1 VIKTFGDKET
11 KQLFQKKFVAKF
23 QKIAKVSYRKLKMLN
38 NATRLE
44 DLDFPSNRL
53 RKMEGKWKG
62 YHRIWVNDQYRII
75 LQWGSDNHSYQV
87 KVIDYH

>member
-1 VIKTFGDKET
+1 MIKSFGDKET
-11 KQLFQKKFVAKF
+11 ERLWKKEFVAKF
-23 QKIAKVSYRKLKMLN
+23 QKIAKVAYRKLKTLN

-62 YHRIWVNDQYRII
+62 YHRIWINDQYRII
-75 LQWGSDNHSYQV
+75 FQWGSDNHSYQV